1 MYPTCTV
8 AVDTLIV
15 FNSRFDVPCIGAS
28 RSPGETIIGFF
39 MDQNFSSWW
48 WDGCFVEI
56 ECFMEYSVR
65 RKLGVETTVVK
76 KIHQTIP
83 FFGREIWISN
93 AQCGDRMIFEGLDC
107 SLVLLHFED
116 EDEGG

>member
-1 MYPTCTV
+1 MYPACTV

-65 RKLGVETTVVK
+65 RKLGVETTVAK
-76 KIHQTIP
+76 KIQSE
-83 FFGREIWISN
+83 F
-93 AQCGDRMIFEGLDC
+93 
-107 SLVLLHFED
+107 SLW
-116 EDEGG
+116 